1 MNINVE
7 MTSEENNIV
16 TPEFVTQALKEH
28 MKNGHGISDVSISI
42 NENKIKVNIV
52 EKNGNF
58 NVMVGDV
65 NFGDF
70 ERLPDSDYSYYP
82 KLQHKLT
89 GDHFIA
95 IGEALN
101 KFNKEYN
108 SKYWK

>member
-1 MNINVE
+1 M
-7 MTSEENNIV
+7 
-16 TPEFVTQALKEH
+16 P
-28 MKNGHGISDVSISI
+28 
-42 NENKIKVNIV
+42 KIKVDIIKNNNTGNIS
-52 EKNGNF
+52 
-58 NVMVGDV
+58 VMVGNI

-89 GDHFIA
+89 GDHYIA

-108 SKYWK
+108 S